1 MTLFQASFSFTRLIL
16 PAETSW
22 FRVASD
28 SLDFLAAL
36 FSAMKPHVAQLAIVD
51 SLLTAA
57 LIRSGFTPSYPSRDR
72 RPFLA
77 HEGFLAGYPIPL
89 VIGRLSVDLEKLPR
103 SPCNRIH
110 YSLGNG
116 NEEPSAPP
124 HRASR
129 VQNCSRGGYRRYSYM
144 FDSATGNRD
153 AAKQLIRRSR
163 GIELSNQIILT
174 PTSKRSNARVSCKL
188 NLRCSY

>member
-129 VQNCSRGGYRRYSYM
+129 VQNCSREGTGDTRTCLIPQQETGMRRNNSSEGLVVLSY
-144 FDSATGNRD
+144 
-153 AAKQLIRRSR
+153 
-163 GIELSNQIILT
+163 QI
-174 PTSKRSNARVSCKL
+174 K
-188 NLRCSY
+188 SY